1 MKRYTYI
8 LWDWN
13 GTLIDDLQMNIDLEN
28 AMLRERSLPPLPSK
42 EFYLENFDFP
52 IIDFYRRIGYTFE
65 TETYEEVA
73 ELYAA
78 EYEKRLETTGLFPDA
93 EKVLAALSKAGFK
106 QVIIS
111 ATEQKML
118 LSQVARYGIGGYFD
132 SVLGTDNKLGQSKV
146 RTALSWLDGNGIDPK
161 TAVFIGD
168 TLHDLETARAIG
180 CDCILTSRGHFAKK
194 RLLTAG
200 VPVADSLDEVLE
212 MLVIK

>member
-1 MKRYTYI
+1 MKKYTYV

-28 AMLRERSLPPLPSK
+28 SMLRERGLAPLPSK

-52 IIDFYRRIGYTFE
+52 ILDFYYLIGYTFE
-65 TETYEEVA
+65 NESYEEVA
-73 ELYAA
+73 EIYAA
-78 EYEKRLETTGLFPDA
+78 EYERRLETTSLFPDA
-93 EKVLAALSKAGFK
+93 KRVLYTLSKNGFT

-111 ATEQKML
+111 ATEQNML
-118 LSQVARYGIGGYFD
+118 LSQVDRYGISGYFE

-146 RTALSWLDGNGIDPK
+146 QTALSWLKQNGIDPK

-180 CDCILTSRGHFAKK
+180 CDCILTSRGHFSKK

-212 MLVIK
+212 RLMKE

>member
-1 MKRYTYI
+1 MRNYTYV

-28 AMLRERSLPPLPSK
+28 SMLKERNLPPLPSK

-52 IIDFYRRIGYTFE
+52 ILDFYRLIGYTFE

-73 ELYAA
+73 EIYAA
-78 EYEKRLETTGLFPDA
+78 EYEKRLDSTSLFPDA
-93 EKVLAALSKAGFK
+93 KNVLDTLSKNGFR

-111 ATEQKML
+111 ATEQNML
-118 LSQVARYGIGGYFD
+118 LSQVARYGIGGHFE

-146 RTALSWLDGNGIDPK
+146 QTALSWLRKNGIDPK

-180 CDCILTSRGHFAKK
+180 CDCILTSRGHFSKR
-194 RLLTAG
+194 RLLTGG

-212 MLVIK
+212 MLVKK

>member
-1 MKRYTYI
+1 MKKYTYV

-28 AMLRERSLPPLPSK
+28 SMLHQRNLSPLPSK
-42 EFYLENFDFP
+42 DFYLENFDFP
-52 IIDFYRRIGYTFE
+52 ILDFYYLIGYTFE
-65 TETYEEVA
+65 NESYEEVA
-73 ELYAA
+73 EIYAA
-78 EYEKRLETTGLFPDA
+78 EYERRLETTSLFPDA
-93 EKVLAALSKAGFK
+93 KRVLYTLSKNGFT

-111 ATEQKML
+111 ATEQNML
-118 LSQVARYGIGGYFD
+118 LSQVDRYGISGYFE
-132 SVLGTDNKLGQSKV
+132 SVLGTNNKLGQSKV
-146 RTALSWLDGNGIDPK
+146 QTALSWLKQNGIDPK

-180 CDCILTSRGHFAKK
+180 CDCILTSRGHFSKK

-212 MLVIK
+212 RLMKE

>member
-1 MKRYTYI
+1 MKKYTYV

-28 AMLRERSLPPLPSK
+28 SMLKERGLPPLPSK

-52 IIDFYRRIGYTFE
+52 VLDFYYLIGYTFE
-65 TETYEEVA
+65 SESFEEVG
-73 ELYAA
+73 EIYAA

-93 EKVLAALSKAGFK
+93 RNVLDTLSKKGFK

-111 ATEQKML
+111 ATEQNML
-118 LSQVARYGIGGYFD
+118 LSQVDRYGISDYFE
-132 SVLGTDNKLGQSKV
+132 SILGTDNKLGQSKV
-146 RTALSWLDGNGIDPK
+146 QTALSWLKENGIDPK

-180 CDCILTSRGHFAKK
+180 CDCILTSRGHFSKK

-200 VPVADSLDEVLE
+200 VPVADSLEEVLE
-212 MLVIK
+212 RLMKE

>member
-1 MKRYTYI
+1 MKHYTYV

-28 AMLRERSLPPLPSK
+28 SMLKERNLPPLPSK

-52 IIDFYRRIGYTFE
+52 VLDFYHLIGYTFE
-65 TETYEEVA
+65 NESFEEVG
-73 ELYAA
+73 EIYAA
-78 EYEKRLETTGLFPDA
+78 EYEKRLETTTLFPDA
-93 EKVLAALSKAGFK
+93 EKVLDALSKSGFK
-106 QVIIS
+106 QVMIS

-118 LSQVARYGIGGYFD
+118 LSQVARYGINGYFE

-146 RTALSWLDGNGIDPK
+146 QTALSWLRKNGIDPK

-168 TLHDLETARAIG
+168 TLHDLETASALG
-180 CDCILTSRGHFAKK
+180 CDCILTSRGHFSKK
-194 RLLTAG
+194 RLLSAG

-212 MLVIK
+212 MLVKK

>member
-1 MKRYTYI
+1 MKKYTYV
-8 LWDWN
+8 LWDCN

-28 AMLRERSLPPLPSK
+28 SMLHQRNLPPLPSK

-52 IIDFYRRIGYTFE
+52 ILDFYYLIGYTFE
-65 TETYEEVA
+65 NESYEEVA
-73 ELYAA
+73 EIYAA
-78 EYEKRLETTGLFPDA
+78 EYERRLETTSLFPDA
-93 EKVLAALSKAGFK
+93 KRVLYTLSKNGFT

-111 ATEQKML
+111 ATEQNML
-118 LSQVARYGIGGYFD
+118 LSQVDRYGISGYFE

-146 RTALSWLDGNGIDPK
+146 QTALSWLKQNGIDPK

-180 CDCILTSRGHFAKK
+180 CDCILTSRGHFSKK

-212 MLVIK
+212 RLMKE

>member
-1 MKRYTYI
+1 MKKYTYV

-28 AMLRERSLPPLPSK
+28 SMLRERGLAPLPSK

-52 IIDFYRRIGYTFE
+52 ILDFYYLIGYTFE
-65 TETYEEVA
+65 NESYEEVA
-73 ELYAA
+73 EIYAA
-78 EYEKRLETTGLFPDA
+78 EYERRLETTSLFPDA
-93 EKVLAALSKAGFK
+93 KRVLYTLSKNGFT

-111 ATEQKML
+111 ATEQNML
-118 LSQVARYGIGGYFD
+118 LSQVDRYGISGYFE
-132 SVLGTDNKLGQSKV
+132 SVLGTNNKLGQSKV
-146 RTALSWLDGNGIDPK
+146 QTALSWLKQNGIDPK

-180 CDCILTSRGHFAKK
+180 CDCILTSRGHFSKK

-212 MLVIK
+212 RLMKE

>member
-1 MKRYTYI
+1 MKKYTYV

-28 AMLRERSLPPLPSK
+28 SMLRERGLAPLPSK
-42 EFYLENFDFP
+42 DFYLENFDFP
-52 IIDFYRRIGYTFE
+52 ILDFYHLIGYTFE
-65 TETYEEVA
+65 NETYEEVA
-73 ELYAA
+73 EIYAV
-78 EYEKRLETTGLFPDA
+78 EYEKRLKTTSLFPDA
-93 EKVLAALSKAGFK
+93 EGVLDSLSKQGFR

-111 ATEQKML
+111 ATEQNML
-118 LSQVARYGIGGYFD
+118 LSQVDRYGISGYFE

-146 RTALSWLDGNGIDPK
+146 QTALSWLKQNGIDPK

-180 CDCILTSRGHFAKK
+180 CDCILTSRGHFSKK

-212 MLVIK
+212 RLMKE